1 MSPRLTV
8 FIPAYN
14 EAANL
19 EHCVQVL
26 QAKLGELGVDAELLI
41 VDDGSRDGSGELA
54 DSLAARASNLRVIHH
69 AANQGMGAAFVTAE
83 AAARGEWM
91 ILIPA
96 DLALDPDELRH
107 YLAAAP
113 QADVVVGL
121 CSDRVD
127 YTWVRRL
134 ISWANIRLVQ
144 TLFGMRIRQ
153 FQYISMYRTAVLRQ
167 IEIEYWHSAFFL
179 AEILIKAKELGC
191 RLVEVEIRY
200 VPRQAGQATGAR
212 PALVLL
218 TIKDMIYYFLVR
230 KKR

>member
-1 MSPRLTV
+1 
-8 FIPAYN
+8 
-14 EAANL
+14 
-19 EHCVQVL
+19 
-26 QAKLGELGVDAELLI
+26 
-41 VDDGSRDGSGELA
+41 
-54 DSLAARASNLRVIHH
+54 
-69 AANQGMGAAFVTAE
+69 
-83 AAARGEWM
+83 M

-218 TIKDMIYYFLVR
+218 TIKDMIHYFLVR